1 MHNVDKEFQFRIGM
15 TFANEEEAY
24 KTYNAY
30 AISKGFGVRKGKKA
44 NNSKGILRTCTYLC
58 NCEGHSPSIPPHEQR
73 DVYRTVKRTGCE
85 ACIKFKIENKV
96 WIVDKFKDVHNH
108 PFIDDKQKHLIR
120 SYRHMTNTN
129 KSILTSMAGASIRA
143 TKSYSKRRNLISAGD
158 CQTLINHFN
167 CLQSNGSKFSY
178 TFQLDEEQRLTN
190 FFWSDGVSKLD
201 YESFGDV
208 VVFDTTYRT
217 NKYNMICAPFVGL
230 NHHWKNVFFGC
241 AFLSDETIVSFIWAF
256 QSFLKAMGNK
266 APKTIFTDQ
275 DHAMAN
281 AIKTVFPNTNHR
293 LCMAYWEKC
302 YASY

>member
-1 MHNVDKEFQFRIGM
+1 
-15 TFANEEEAY
+15 
-24 KTYNAY
+24 
-30 AISKGFGVRKGKKA
+30 
-44 NNSKGILRTCTYLC
+44 
-58 NCEGHSPSIPPHEQR
+58 HSPSIPPHEQR

-85 ACIKFKIENKV
+85 ACIKFKIENGV
-96 WIVDKFKDVHNH
+96 WIVDKFKNVHNH

-129 KSILTSMAGASIRA
+129 KSILTSMAGAGEYWLTLRDCQNFLQSNRM
-143 TKSYSKRRNLISAGD
+143 NLISAGD

-167 CLQSNGSKFSY
+167 CLQSNGSNFSY

-190 FFWSDGVSKLD
+190 FF
-201 YESFGDV
+201 YFGD

-217 NKYNMICAPFVGL
+217 NKYNMIC
-230 NHHWKNVFFGC
+230 NVFFGC
-241 AFLSDETIVSFIWAF
+241 AFLSDETIASFVWAF

-293 LCMAYWEKC
+293 LC
-302 YASY
+302 